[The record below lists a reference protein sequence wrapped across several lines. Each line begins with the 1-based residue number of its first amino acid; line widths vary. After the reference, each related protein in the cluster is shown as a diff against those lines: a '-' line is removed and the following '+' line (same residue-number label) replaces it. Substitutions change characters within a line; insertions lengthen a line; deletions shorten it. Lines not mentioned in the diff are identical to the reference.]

1 MFSKFM
7 GAFGKQKL
15 AEAKTG
21 ITEALVKFDPESASA
36 AQLAIYEENLDKM
49 ALQTAQLR
57 QLSDKEHREAE
68 EAKASFNRYLAAK
81 TNIAT
86 QLEDDTVKGKK
97 RQGLEASLNDLSE
110 KLIELK
116 PEVVREIQEATDAAA
131 ELAEMEDFLKERAD
145 QLKGAKKKLESAQR
159 NMRTADRDKER
170 AAAKEAR
177 AKAKAGIGGSGGDGM
192 DVALNAMNEVAQRSQ
207 AEADASRTKA
217 DLLHTPSLTEDAN
230 IASALNAID
239 GIDDSKTAADKVADF
254 EAF

>member
-15 AEAKTG
+15 KEAKVG

-49 ALQTAQLR
+49 ALQTATLR
-57 QLSDKEHREAE
+57 QLADKESREAD
-68 EAKASFNRYLAAK
+68 EAKASFNRYLGAK
-81 TNIAT
+81 NNIAT
-86 QLEDDTVKGKK
+86 QLEDESLSANKRKG
-97 RQGLEASLNDLSE
+97 LTASLNELAE

-116 PEVVREIQEATDAAA
+116 PEVQREISEATEAKE
-131 ELAEMEDFLKERAD
+131 ELKEMEDFLKERAD
-145 QLKGAKKKLESAQR
+145 QLKGAKKKLDAAQR

-192 DVALNAMNEVAQRSQ
+192 DVALNAMNEVAQKSQ
-207 AEADASRTKA
+207 AQADASRTKA
-217 DLLHTPSLTEDAN
+217 DLLHTPSLTEDSN
-230 IASALNAID
+230 ISAALNAVD
-239 GIDDSKTAADKVADF
+239 GVDDSKSSADKVADF